1 MKPRDIRG
9 VFFEV
14 KMKSSTSWPKPSY
27 AWFFTSILLF
37 AYIISFIDRQMIN
50 YLVVPIKEDMG
61 LTDFEMSFIQGWGF
75 VIAYIIFSIPFG
87 RIVDKVNRVR
97 VLIGGI
103 IIWSVATAA
112 CGFSKNAWQLV
123 ISRSGV
129 GAGEAALTPA
139 SWSIISD
146 LFPIEKRSFPMSI
159 YLMGP
164 YIGQGLSLLF
174 GAQILR
180 IYNEPVTL
188 LESITIQPWQI
199 IFLIIAVPGV
209 ILGLLMFALK
219 DPERKEVLIDEYDER
234 DSIKVVFSYIIK
246 NIGAY
251 MPLLIGSAF
260 IVVLLYGVQSW
271 VPTFLHRIHDWEHTR
286 IGDQYGL
293 VALFAGSLGVIS
305 GPVIEKNLTKFNFGA
320 PTIIVCII
328 TAAVLTI
335 AGPVTFLALSSE
347 YVLFGIFVT
356 SFFITLPL
364 ALFATSLQNIT
375 PNQYRGVVSGLY
387 VFTVNITGYG
397 LGPMVVAFF
406 TDKVFKN
413 EMAIDLSMASIFL
426 ICGPISFLIFYFGRE
441 PFARALVG
449 KINIR

>member
-1 MKPRDIRG
+1 MG
-9 VFFEV
+9 FFLG
-14 KMKSSTSWPKPSY
+14 KKLSNSSSWPKPIY

-61 LTDFEMSFIQGWGF
+61 LTDFEISFIQGWGF
-75 VIAYIIFSIPFG
+75 VLAYIIFSIPFG

-112 CGFSKNAWQLV
+112 CGFSKNSWQLV
-123 ISRSGV
+123 LSRSGV

-146 LFPIEKRSFPMSI
+146 LFPVERRSFPMSI

-188 LESITIQPWQI
+188 FESIIVQPWQI
-199 IFLIIAVPGV
+199 IFLIIAVPG
-209 ILGLLMFALK
+209 IFLGLFMFSLK
-219 DPERKEVLIDEYDER
+219 DPERKEGLTGDREENE
-234 DSIKVVFSYIIK
+234 SIREVFSYIIK

-260 IVVLLYGVQSW
+260 IIVLLYGLQSW
-271 VPTFLHRIHDWEHTR
+271 VPTFLHRIHGWEHTR

-305 GPVIEKNLTKFNFGA
+305 GPVFERYLTKLNYN
-320 PTIIVCII
+320 PPIIILCII
-328 TAAVLTI
+328 TSIALTI
-335 AGPVTFLALSSE
+335 LGPITFLSLSSDI
-347 YVLFGIFVT
+347 VLIGIFIT
-356 SFFITLPL
+356 SFFITFPL

-387 VFTVNITGYG
+387 VFTVNIVGYG

-406 TDKVFKN
+406 TDKVFKS
-413 EMAIDLSMASIFL
+413 EMAIDLSMATMFL
-426 ICGPISFLIFYFGRE
+426 ICGPISFFIFYFGRK
-441 PFARALVG
+441 PFARALAS
-449 KINIR
+449 KSL

>member
-1 MKPRDIRG
+1 MKPRIYCG
-9 VFFEV
+9 VFFEE
-14 KMKSSTSWPKPSY
+14 KMNNSTSWPKPIY
-27 AWFFTSILLF
+27 AWFFTSILLV

-61 LTDFEMSFIQGWGF
+61 LTDFEISFIQGWGF
-75 VIAYIIFSIPFG
+75 VLAYIIFSIPFG

-112 CGFSKNAWQLV
+112 CGFSKNSWQLV
-123 ISRSGV
+123 LSRSGV

-146 LFPIEKRSFPMSI
+146 LFPVEKRSFPMSI

-188 LESITIQPWQI
+188 FESIIVQPWQI

-219 DPERKEVLIDEYDER
+219 DPVRKEVLVSEKEEGK
-234 DSIKVVFSYIIK
+234 DSIKEVFAYVIK

-271 VPTFLHRIHDWEHTR
+271 VPTFLHRIHGWEHTR

-293 VALFAGSLGVIS
+293 VALFAGSLGVVS
-305 GPVIEKNLTKFNFGA
+305 GPMAEKYLTKLNFNA
-320 PTIIVCII
+320 ATIIVCII
-328 TAAVLTI
+328 TAVALTI
-335 AGPVTFLALSSE
+335 IGPITFLSLSSDI
-347 YVLFGIFVT
+347 VLIGIFIT

-375 PNQYRGVVSGLY
+375 PNQYRGVVTGLY

-406 TDKVFKN
+406 TDKVFKS
-413 EMAIDLSMASIFL
+413 EMAIDLSMAAMFL
-426 ICGPISFLIFYFGRE
+426 ICGPISFFIFYLGRK
-441 PFARALVG
+441 PFAKALVL
-449 KINIR
+449 KSS

>member
-1 MKPRDIRG
+1 MKPRIYCG
-9 VFFEV
+9 VFFEE
-14 KMKSSTSWPKPSY
+14 KMNNSTSWPKPIY
-27 AWFFTSILLF
+27 AWFFTSILLV

-61 LTDFEMSFIQGWGF
+61 LTDFEISFIQGWGF
-75 VIAYIIFSIPFG
+75 VLAYIIFSIPFG

-112 CGFSKNAWQLV
+112 CGFSKNSWQLV
-123 ISRSGV
+123 LSRSGV

-146 LFPIEKRSFPMSI
+146 LFPVEKRSFPMSI

-188 LESITIQPWQI
+188 FESIIVQPWQI

-219 DPERKEVLIDEYDER
+219 DPVRKEVLVSEKEEGK
-234 DSIKVVFSYIIK
+234 DSIKEVFAYVIK

-271 VPTFLHRIHDWEHTR
+271 VPTFLHRIHGWEHTR

-305 GPVIEKNLTKFNFGA
+305 GPMVEKYLTKLNFNA
-320 PTIIVCII
+320 ATIIVCII
-328 TAAVLTI
+328 TAVALTI
-335 AGPVTFLALSSE
+335 IGPITFLSLSSDI
-347 YVLFGIFVT
+347 VLIGIFIT

-375 PNQYRGVVSGLY
+375 PNQYRGVVTGLY

-406 TDKVFKN
+406 TDKVFKS
-413 EMAIDLSMASIFL
+413 EMAIDLSMAAMFL
-426 ICGPISFLIFYFGRE
+426 ICGPISFFIFYLGRK
-441 PFARALVG
+441 PFAKALVL
-449 KINIR
+449 KSS

>member
-1 MKPRDIRG
+1 LGK
-9 VFFEV
+9 
-14 KMKSSTSWPKPSY
+14 KLTNSTSWPKPIY

-61 LTDFEMSFIQGWGF
+61 LTDFEISFIQGWGF
-75 VIAYIIFSIPFG
+75 VLAYVIFSIPFG

-103 IIWSVATAA
+103 VIWSVATAA
-112 CGFSKNAWQLV
+112 CGFSKNSWQLV
-123 ISRSGV
+123 LSRSGV

-146 LFPIEKRSFPMSI
+146 LFPVERRSFPMSI

-188 LESITIQPWQI
+188 LESIIIQPWQI
-199 IFLIIAVPGV
+199 IFLIIAVPGI
-209 ILGLLMFALK
+209 ILGLFMFTLK
-219 DPERKEVLIDEYDER
+219 DPERKEGLTGDREENE
-234 DSIKVVFSYIIK
+234 SIKEVFSYVIK

-251 MPLLIGSAF
+251 MPLLVGSAF
-260 IVVLLYGVQSW
+260 IIVLLYGLQSW
-271 VPTFLHRIHDWEHTR
+271 VPTFLHRIHGWEHTR

-305 GPVIEKNLTKFNFGA
+305 GPVFERYLTKLNFN
-320 PTIIVCII
+320 PPIIILCII
-328 TAAVLTI
+328 TSVALTI
-335 AGPVTFLALSSE
+335 FGPITFLALNSE
-347 YVLFGIFVT
+347 VVLIGIFIT
-356 SFFITLPL
+356 SFFITFPL

-387 VFTVNITGYG
+387 VFTVNIVGYG

-406 TDKVFKN
+406 TDKVFKS
-413 EMAIDLSMASIFL
+413 EMAIDLSMATMFL
-426 ICGPISFLIFYFGRE
+426 ICGPISFFIFYFGRK
-441 PFARALVG
+441 PFSRALAT
-449 KINIR
+449 KSS

>member
-1 MKPRDIRG
+1 
-9 VFFEV
+9 
-14 KMKSSTSWPKPSY
+14 
-27 AWFFTSILLF
+27 
-37 AYIISFIDRQMIN
+37 
-50 YLVVPIKEDMG
+50 VPIKEDMG
-61 LTDFEMSFIQGWGF
+61 LTDFEISFIQGWGF
-75 VIAYIIFSIPFG
+75 VLAYIIFSIPFG

-112 CGFSKNAWQLV
+112 CGFSKNSWQLV
-123 ISRSGV
+123 LSRSGV

-146 LFPIEKRSFPMSI
+146 LFPVEKRSFPMSI

-188 LESITIQPWQI
+188 FESIIVQPWQI

-219 DPERKEVLIDEYDER
+219 DPVRKEVLISEKEEGT
-234 DSIKVVFSYIIK
+234 DSIKEVFAYVIK

-271 VPTFLHRIHDWEHTR
+271 VPTFLHRIHGWEHTR

-293 VALFAGSLGVIS
+293 VALFAGSLGVVS
-305 GPVIEKNLTKFNFGA
+305 GPMAEKYLTKLNFNA
-320 PTIIVCII
+320 ATIIVCII
-328 TAAVLTI
+328 TAVALTI
-335 AGPVTFLALSSE
+335 IGPITFLSLSSDI
-347 YVLFGIFVT
+347 VLIGIFIT

-375 PNQYRGVVSGLY
+375 PNQYRGVVTGLY

-406 TDKVFKN
+406 TDKVFKS
-413 EMAIDLSMASIFL
+413 EMAIDLSMAAMFL
-426 ICGPISFLIFYFGRE
+426 ICGPISFFIFYLGRK
-441 PFARALVG
+441 PFAKALVL
-449 KINIR
+449 KSS

>member
-1 MKPRDIRG
+1 
-9 VFFEV
+9 
-14 KMKSSTSWPKPSY
+14 
-27 AWFFTSILLF
+27 
-37 AYIISFIDRQMIN
+37 MIN

-61 LTDFEMSFIQGWGF
+61 LTDFEISFIQGWGF
-75 VIAYIIFSIPFG
+75 VLAYVIFSIPFG

-103 IIWSVATAA
+103 VIWSVATAA
-112 CGFSKNAWQLV
+112 CGFSKNSWQLV
-123 ISRSGV
+123 LSRSGV

-146 LFPIEKRSFPMSI
+146 LFPVERRSFPMSI

-188 LESITIQPWQI
+188 LESIIIQPWQI
-199 IFLIIAVPGV
+199 IFLIIAVPGI
-209 ILGLLMFALK
+209 ILGLFMFTLK
-219 DPERKEVLIDEYDER
+219 DPERKEGLTGDREENE
-234 DSIKVVFSYIIK
+234 SIKEVFSYVIK

-251 MPLLIGSAF
+251 MPLLVGSAF
-260 IVVLLYGVQSW
+260 IIVLLYGLQSW
-271 VPTFLHRIHDWEHTR
+271 VPTFLHRIHGWEHTR

-305 GPVIEKNLTKFNFGA
+305 GPVFERYLTKLNFN
-320 PTIIVCII
+320 PPIIILCII
-328 TAAVLTI
+328 TSVALTI
-335 AGPVTFLALSSE
+335 FGPITFLALNSE
-347 YVLFGIFVT
+347 FVLIGIFIT
-356 SFFITLPL
+356 SFFITFPL

-387 VFTVNITGYG
+387 VFTVNIVGYG

-406 TDKVFKN
+406 TDKVFKS
-413 EMAIDLSMASIFL
+413 EMAIDLSMATMFL
-426 ICGPISFLIFYFGRE
+426 ICGPISFFIFYFGRK
-441 PFARALVG
+441 PFSRALAT
-449 KINIR
+449 KSS

>member
-1 MKPRDIRG
+1 MGK
-9 VFFEV
+9 
-14 KMKSSTSWPKPSY
+14 KLTKTSSWPKPIY

-61 LTDFEMSFIQGWGF
+61 LTDFEISFIQGWGF
-75 VIAYIIFSIPFG
+75 VLAYIIFSIPFG

-103 IIWSVATAA
+103 VIWSVATAA
-112 CGFSKNAWQLV
+112 CGFSKNSWQLV

-146 LFPIEKRSFPMSI
+146 LFPVKRRSFPMSI

-188 LESITIQPWQI
+188 FESIIVQPWQI
-199 IFLIIAVPGV
+199 IFLIIAVPGI
-209 ILGLLMFALK
+209 ILGLFMFTLK
-219 DPERKEVLIDEYDER
+219 DPQRKEGLTGDKKENE
-234 DSIKVVFSYIIK
+234 SIKEVFSYIIQ

-260 IVVLLYGVQSW
+260 IIVLLYGLQSW
-271 VPTFLHRIHDWEHTR
+271 VPTFLHRIHGWEHTR

-305 GPVIEKNLTKFNFGA
+305 GPVFERYLTKLNYN
-320 PTIIVCII
+320 PPIIILCII
-328 TAAVLTI
+328 TSIALTI
-335 AGPVTFLALSSE
+335 LGPITFLSLGSDI
-347 YVLFGIFVT
+347 VLIGIFVT
-356 SFFITLPL
+356 SFFITFPL

-387 VFTVNITGYG
+387 VFTVNIVGYG

-406 TDKVFKN
+406 TDKVFRN
-413 EMAIDLSMASIFL
+413 EMAIDLSMASMFL
-426 ICGPISFLIFYFGRE
+426 ICGPISFFIFYFGRK
-441 PFARALVG
+441 PFARALVL
-449 KINIR
+449 KSA

>member
-1 MKPRDIRG
+1 
-9 VFFEV
+9 
-14 KMKSSTSWPKPSY
+14 
-27 AWFFTSILLF
+27 
-37 AYIISFIDRQMIN
+37 MIN

-61 LTDFEMSFIQGWGF
+61 LTDFEISFIQGWGF
-75 VIAYIIFSIPFG
+75 VLAYIIFSIPFG

-112 CGFSKNAWQLV
+112 CGFSKNSWQLV
-123 ISRSGV
+123 LSRSGV

-146 LFPIEKRSFPMSI
+146 LFPVEKRSFPMSI

-188 LESITIQPWQI
+188 FEGIIVQPWQI
-199 IFLIIAVPGV
+199 IFLIIAVPGI
-209 ILGLLMFALK
+209 ILGLFMFSLK
-219 DPERKEVLIDEYDER
+219 DPERKEGLTGDREENE
-234 DSIKVVFSYIIK
+234 SIREVFSYIIK

-260 IVVLLYGVQSW
+260 IIVLLYGLQSW
-271 VPTFLHRIHDWEHTR
+271 VPTFLHRIHGWEHTR

-305 GPVIEKNLTKFNFGA
+305 GPVFERYLTKLNYN
-320 PTIIVCII
+320 PPIIILCII
-328 TAAVLTI
+328 TSIALTI
-335 AGPVTFLALSSE
+335 LGPITFLSLSSDI
-347 YVLFGIFVT
+347 VLIGIFIT
-356 SFFITLPL
+356 SFFITFPL

-387 VFTVNITGYG
+387 VFTVNIVGYG

-406 TDKVFKN
+406 TDKVFKS
-413 EMAIDLSMASIFL
+413 EMAIDLSMAAMFL
-426 ICGPISFLIFYFGRE
+426 ICGPISFFIFYLGRK
-441 PFARALVG
+441 PFAKALVL
-449 KINIR
+449 KSS

>member
-1 MKPRDIRG
+1 MKPRIYCG
-9 VFFEV
+9 VFFEE
-14 KMKSSTSWPKPSY
+14 KMNNSTSWPKPIY
-27 AWFFTSILLF
+27 AWFFTSILLV

-61 LTDFEMSFIQGWGF
+61 LTDFEISFIQGWGF
-75 VIAYIIFSIPFG
+75 VLAYIIFSIPFG

-112 CGFSKNAWQLV
+112 CGFSKNSWQLV
-123 ISRSGV
+123 LSRSGV

-146 LFPIEKRSFPMSI
+146 LFPVEKRSFPMSI

-188 LESITIQPWQI
+188 FESIIVQPWQI

-219 DPERKEVLIDEYDER
+219 DPVRKEVLVSEKEEGT
-234 DSIKVVFSYIIK
+234 DSIKEVFAYVIK

-271 VPTFLHRIHDWEHTR
+271 VPTFLHRIHGWEHTR

-293 VALFAGSLGVIS
+293 VALFAGSLGVVS
-305 GPVIEKNLTKFNFGA
+305 GPMAEKYLTKLNFNA
-320 PTIIVCII
+320 ATIIVCII
-328 TAAVLTI
+328 TAVALTI
-335 AGPVTFLALSSE
+335 IGPITFLSLSSDI
-347 YVLFGIFVT
+347 VLIGIFIT

-406 TDKVFKN
+406 TDKVFKS
-413 EMAIDLSMASIFL
+413 EMAIDLSMAAMFL
-426 ICGPISFLIFYFGRE
+426 ICGPISFFIFYLGRK
-441 PFARALVG
+441 PFAKALVL
-449 KINIR
+449 KSS

>member
-1 MKPRDIRG
+1 MNN
-9 VFFEV
+9 
-14 KMKSSTSWPKPSY
+14 STSWPKPIY
-27 AWFFTSILLF
+27 AWFFTSILLV

-61 LTDFEMSFIQGWGF
+61 LTDFEISFIQGWGF
-75 VIAYIIFSIPFG
+75 VLAYIIFSIPFG

-112 CGFSKNAWQLV
+112 CGFSKNSWQLV
-123 ISRSGV
+123 LSRSGV

-146 LFPIEKRSFPMSI
+146 LFPVEKRSFPMSI

-188 LESITIQPWQI
+188 FESIIVQPWQI

-219 DPERKEVLIDEYDER
+219 DPVRKEVLVSEKEEGK
-234 DSIKVVFSYIIK
+234 DSIKEVFAYVIK

-271 VPTFLHRIHDWEHTR
+271 VPTFLHRIHGWEHTR

-293 VALFAGSLGVIS
+293 VALFAGSLGVVS
-305 GPVIEKNLTKFNFGA
+305 GPMAEKYLTKLNFSA
-320 PTIIVCII
+320 ATIIVCII
-328 TAAVLTI
+328 TAVALTI
-335 AGPVTFLALSSE
+335 IGPITFLSLSSDI
-347 YVLFGIFVT
+347 VLIGIFIT

-375 PNQYRGVVSGLY
+375 PNQYRGVVTGLY

-406 TDKVFKN
+406 TDKVFKS
-413 EMAIDLSMASIFL
+413 EMAIDLSMAAMFL
-426 ICGPISFLIFYFGRE
+426 ICGPISFFIFYLGRK
-441 PFARALVG
+441 PFAKALVL
-449 KINIR
+449 KSS

>member
-1 MKPRDIRG
+1 MG
-9 VFFEV
+9 FFLG
-14 KMKSSTSWPKPSY
+14 KNLNSTTSWPKPIY

-61 LTDFEMSFIQGWGF
+61 LTDFEISFIQGWGF
-75 VIAYIIFSIPFG
+75 VLAYIIFSIPFG

-112 CGFSKNAWQLV
+112 CGFSKNSWQLV
-123 ISRSGV
+123 LSRSGV

-146 LFPIEKRSFPMSI
+146 LFPVEKRSFPMSI

-188 LESITIQPWQI
+188 FESIIVQPWQI
-199 IFLIIAVPGV
+199 IFLIIAIPGV

-219 DPERKEVLIDEYDER
+219 DPVRKEVLVSEKEEGK
-234 DSIKVVFSYIIK
+234 DSIKEVFAYVIN

-271 VPTFLHRIHDWEHTR
+271 VPTFLHRIHGWEHTR

-305 GPVIEKNLTKFNFGA
+305 GPMVEKYLTKLNFNA
-320 PTIIVCII
+320 ATIIVCII
-328 TAAVLTI
+328 TAVALTI
-335 AGPVTFLALSSE
+335 IGPITFLSLSSDI
-347 YVLFGIFVT
+347 VLIGIFIT

-413 EMAIDLSMASIFL
+413 EMAIDLSMAAMFL
-426 ICGPISFLIFYFGRE
+426 ICGPISFFIFYLGRK
-441 PFARALVG
+441 PFAKALVL
-449 KINIR
+449 KSS

>member
-1 MKPRDIRG
+1 MNKT
-9 VFFEV
+9 
-14 KMKSSTSWPKPSY
+14 TSWPKPIY

-61 LTDFEMSFIQGWGF
+61 LTDFEISFIQGWGF
-75 VIAYIIFSIPFG
+75 VLAYIIFSIPFG

-103 IIWSVATAA
+103 VIWSVATAA
-112 CGFSKNAWQLV
+112 CGFSKNSWQLV

-146 LFPIEKRSFPMSI
+146 LFPVKRRSFPMSI

-188 LESITIQPWQI
+188 FESIIVQPWQI
-199 IFLIIAVPGV
+199 IFLIIAVPGI
-209 ILGLLMFALK
+209 ILGLFMFTLK
-219 DPERKEVLIDEYDER
+219 DPHRKEGLIGDKKENE
-234 DSIKVVFSYIIK
+234 SIKEVFSYIIK

-260 IVVLLYGVQSW
+260 IIVLLYGLQSW
-271 VPTFLHRIHDWEHTR
+271 VPTFLHRIHGWEHTR

-305 GPVIEKNLTKFNFGA
+305 GPVFERYLTKLNYN
-320 PTIIVCII
+320 PPIIILCII
-328 TAAVLTI
+328 TSIALTI
-335 AGPVTFLALSSE
+335 LGPITFLSLGSDI
-347 YVLFGIFVT
+347 VLIGIFVT
-356 SFFITLPL
+356 SFFITFPL

-387 VFTVNITGYG
+387 VFTVNIVGYG

-406 TDKVFKN
+406 TDKVFRN
-413 EMAIDLSMASIFL
+413 EMAIDLSMASMFL
-426 ICGPISFLIFYFGRE
+426 ICGPISFFIFYFGRK
-441 PFARALVG
+441 PFARALVL
-449 KINIR
+449 KSA

>member
-1 MKPRDIRG
+1 VGKELTNI
-9 VFFEV
+9 
-14 KMKSSTSWPKPSY
+14 SSWPKPLY
-27 AWFFTSILLF
+27 AWFFTSILLL

-61 LTDFEMSFIQGWGF
+61 LTDFEISFIQGWGF
-75 VIAYIIFSIPFG
+75 VLAYIIFSIPFG

-112 CGFSKNAWQLV
+112 CGFSKNSWQLV
-123 ISRSGV
+123 LSRSGV

-146 LFPIEKRSFPMSI
+146 LFPVEKRSFPMSI

-188 LESITIQPWQI
+188 FESIIVQPWQI

-219 DPERKEVLIDEYDER
+219 DPVRKEVLVSEKEEGT
-234 DSIKVVFSYIIK
+234 DSIKEVFAYVIK

-271 VPTFLHRIHDWEHTR
+271 VPTFLHRIHGWEHTR

-293 VALFAGSLGVIS
+293 VALFAGSLGVVS
-305 GPVIEKNLTKFNFGA
+305 GPMAEKYLTKLNFNA
-320 PTIIVCII
+320 ATIIVCII
-328 TAAVLTI
+328 TAVALTI
-335 AGPVTFLALSSE
+335 IGPITFLSLSSDI
-347 YVLFGIFVT
+347 VLIGIFIT

-375 PNQYRGVVSGLY
+375 PNQYRGVVTGLY

-406 TDKVFKN
+406 TDKVFKS
-413 EMAIDLSMASIFL
+413 EMAIDLSMAAMFL
-426 ICGPISFLIFYFGRE
+426 ICGPISFFIFYLGRK
-441 PFARALVG
+441 PFAKALVL
-449 KINIR
+449 KSS

>member
-1 MKPRDIRG
+1 
-9 VFFEV
+9 
-14 KMKSSTSWPKPSY
+14 
-27 AWFFTSILLF
+27 
-37 AYIISFIDRQMIN
+37 MIN

-61 LTDFEMSFIQGWGF
+61 LTDFEISFIQGWGF
-75 VIAYIIFSIPFG
+75 VLAYIIFSIPFG

-112 CGFSKNAWQLV
+112 CGFSKNSWQLV
-123 ISRSGV
+123 LSRSGV

-146 LFPIEKRSFPMSI
+146 LFPVEKRSFPMSI

-188 LESITIQPWQI
+188 FESIIVQPWQV
-199 IFLIIAVPGV
+199 IFLIIAIPGV

-219 DPERKEVLIDEYDER
+219 DPVRKEVLVSEKEEGK
-234 DSIKVVFSYIIK
+234 DSIKEVFAYVIN

-271 VPTFLHRIHDWEHTR
+271 VPTFLHRIHGWEHTR

-305 GPVIEKNLTKFNFGA
+305 GPMVEKYLTKLNFNA
-320 PTIIVCII
+320 ATIIVCII
-328 TAAVLTI
+328 TAVALTI
-335 AGPVTFLALSSE
+335 IGPITFLSLSSDI
-347 YVLFGIFVT
+347 VLIGIFIT

-413 EMAIDLSMASIFL
+413 EMAIDLSMAAMFL
-426 ICGPISFLIFYFGRE
+426 ICGPISFFIFYLGRK
-441 PFARALVG
+441 PFAKALVL
-449 KINIR
+449 KSS

>member
-1 MKPRDIRG
+1 MNN
-9 VFFEV
+9 
-14 KMKSSTSWPKPSY
+14 STSWPKPIY
-27 AWFFTSILLF
+27 AWFFTSILLV

-61 LTDFEMSFIQGWGF
+61 LTDFEISFIQGWGF
-75 VIAYIIFSIPFG
+75 VLAYIIFSIPFG

-112 CGFSKNAWQLV
+112 CGFSKNSWQLV
-123 ISRSGV
+123 LSRSGV

-146 LFPIEKRSFPMSI
+146 LFPVEKRSFPMSI

-188 LESITIQPWQI
+188 FESIIVQPWQI

-219 DPERKEVLIDEYDER
+219 DPVRKEVLVSEKEEGK
-234 DSIKVVFSYIIK
+234 DSIKEVFAYVIK

-271 VPTFLHRIHDWEHTR
+271 VPTFLHRIHGWEHTR

-293 VALFAGSLGVIS
+293 VALFAGSLGVVS
-305 GPVIEKNLTKFNFGA
+305 GPMAEKYLTKLNFNA
-320 PTIIVCII
+320 ATIIVCII
-328 TAAVLTI
+328 TAVALTI
-335 AGPVTFLALSSE
+335 IGPITFLSLSSDI
-347 YVLFGIFVT
+347 VLIGIFIT

-375 PNQYRGVVSGLY
+375 PNQYRGVVTGLY

-406 TDKVFKN
+406 TDKVFKS
-413 EMAIDLSMASIFL
+413 EMAIDLSMAAMFL
-426 ICGPISFLIFYFGRE
+426 ICGPISFFIFYLGRK
-441 PFARALVG
+441 PFAKALVL
-449 KINIR
+449 KSS

>member
-1 MKPRDIRG
+1 LGK
-9 VFFEV
+9 
-14 KMKSSTSWPKPSY
+14 KLTNSTSWPKPIY

-61 LTDFEMSFIQGWGF
+61 LTDFEISFIQGWGF
-75 VIAYIIFSIPFG
+75 VLAYIIFSIPFG

-112 CGFSKNAWQLV
+112 CGLSKNSWQLV

-188 LESITIQPWQI
+188 FESIIVQPWQI

-219 DPERKEVLIDEYDER
+219 DPVRKEVLVSEKEEGT
-234 DSIKVVFSYIIK
+234 DSIKEVFAYVIK

-271 VPTFLHRIHDWEHTR
+271 VPTFLHRIHGWEHTR

-293 VALFAGSLGVIS
+293 VALFAGSLGVVS
-305 GPVIEKNLTKFNFGA
+305 GPMAEKYLTKLNFNA
-320 PTIIVCII
+320 ATIIVCII
-328 TAAVLTI
+328 TAVALTI
-335 AGPVTFLALSSE
+335 IGPITFLSLSSDI
-347 YVLFGIFVT
+347 VLIGIFIT

-375 PNQYRGVVSGLY
+375 PNQYRGVVTGLY

-406 TDKVFKN
+406 TDKVFKS
-413 EMAIDLSMASIFL
+413 EMAIDLSMAAMFL
-426 ICGPISFLIFYFGRE
+426 ICGPISFFIFYLGRK
-441 PFARALVG
+441 PFAKALVL
-449 KINIR
+449 KSS

>member
-1 MKPRDIRG
+1 
-9 VFFEV
+9 
-14 KMKSSTSWPKPSY
+14 
-27 AWFFTSILLF
+27 
-37 AYIISFIDRQMIN
+37 
-50 YLVVPIKEDMG
+50 MG
-61 LTDFEMSFIQGWGF
+61 LTDFEISFIQGWGF
-75 VIAYIIFSIPFG
+75 VLAYIIFSIPFG

-112 CGFSKNAWQLV
+112 CGFSKNSWQLV
-123 ISRSGV
+123 LSRSGV

-146 LFPIEKRSFPMSI
+146 LFPVEKRSFPMSI

-188 LESITIQPWQI
+188 FESIIVQPWQI

-219 DPERKEVLIDEYDER
+219 DPVRKEVLISEKEEGT
-234 DSIKVVFSYIIK
+234 DSIKEVFAYVIK

-271 VPTFLHRIHDWEHTR
+271 VPTFLHRIHGWEHTR

-293 VALFAGSLGVIS
+293 VALFAGSLGVVS
-305 GPVIEKNLTKFNFGA
+305 GPMAEKYLTKLNFNA
-320 PTIIVCII
+320 ATIIVCII
-328 TAAVLTI
+328 TAVALTI
-335 AGPVTFLALSSE
+335 IGPITFLSLSSDI
-347 YVLFGIFVT
+347 VLIGIFIT

-375 PNQYRGVVSGLY
+375 PNQYRGVVTGLY

-406 TDKVFKN
+406 TDKVFKS
-413 EMAIDLSMASIFL
+413 EMAIDLSMAAMFL
-426 ICGPISFLIFYFGRE
+426 ICGPISFFIFYLGRK
-441 PFARALVG
+441 PFAKALVL
-449 KINIR
+449 KSS

>member
-1 MKPRDIRG
+1 MGK
-9 VFFEV
+9 
-14 KMKSSTSWPKPSY
+14 KLNKTTSWPKPIY

-61 LTDFEMSFIQGWGF
+61 LTDFEISFIQGWGF
-75 VIAYIIFSIPFG
+75 VLAYIIFSIPFG

-103 IIWSVATAA
+103 VIWSVATAA
-112 CGFSKNAWQLV
+112 CGFSKNSWQLV

-146 LFPIEKRSFPMSI
+146 LFPVKRRSFPMSI

-188 LESITIQPWQI
+188 FESIIVQPWQI
-199 IFLIIAVPGV
+199 IFLIIAVPGI
-209 ILGLLMFALK
+209 ILGLFMFTLK
-219 DPERKEVLIDEYDER
+219 DPQRKEGLTGDKKENE
-234 DSIKVVFSYIIK
+234 SIKEVFSYIIQ

-260 IVVLLYGVQSW
+260 IIVLLYGLQSW
-271 VPTFLHRIHDWEHTR
+271 VPTFLHRIHGWEHTR

-305 GPVIEKNLTKFNFGA
+305 GPVFERYLTKLNYN
-320 PTIIVCII
+320 PPIIILCII
-328 TAAVLTI
+328 TSIALTI
-335 AGPVTFLALSSE
+335 LGPITFLSLGSDI
-347 YVLFGIFVT
+347 VLIGIFVT
-356 SFFITLPL
+356 SFFITFPL

-387 VFTVNITGYG
+387 VFTVNIVGYG

-406 TDKVFKN
+406 TDKVFRN
-413 EMAIDLSMASIFL
+413 EMAIDLSMASMFL
-426 ICGPISFLIFYFGRE
+426 ICGPISFFIFYFGRK
-441 PFARALVG
+441 PFARALVL
-449 KINIR
+449 KSS

>member
-1 MKPRDIRG
+1 MKPRIYCG
-9 VFFEV
+9 VFFEE
-14 KMKSSTSWPKPSY
+14 KMNNSTSWPKPIY
-27 AWFFTSILLF
+27 AWFFTSILLV

-61 LTDFEMSFIQGWGF
+61 LTDFEISFIQGWGF
-75 VIAYIIFSIPFG
+75 VLAYIIFSIPFG

-112 CGFSKNAWQLV
+112 CGFSKNSWQLV
-123 ISRSGV
+123 LSRSGV

-146 LFPIEKRSFPMSI
+146 LFPVEKRSFPMSI

-188 LESITIQPWQI
+188 FESIIVQPWQI
-199 IFLIIAVPGV
+199 IFLIIAIPGV

-219 DPERKEVLIDEYDER
+219 DPVRKEVLVSEKEEGT
-234 DSIKVVFSYIIK
+234 DSIKEVFAYVIK

-271 VPTFLHRIHDWEHTR
+271 VPTFLHRIHGWEHTR

-293 VALFAGSLGVIS
+293 VALFAGSLGVVS
-305 GPVIEKNLTKFNFGA
+305 GPMAEKYLTKLNFNA
-320 PTIIVCII
+320 ATIIVCII
-328 TAAVLTI
+328 TAVALTI
-335 AGPVTFLALSSE
+335 IGPITFLSLSSDI
-347 YVLFGIFVT
+347 VLIGIFIT

-375 PNQYRGVVSGLY
+375 PNQYRGVVTGLY

-406 TDKVFKN
+406 TDKVFKS
-413 EMAIDLSMASIFL
+413 EMAIDLSMAAMFL
-426 ICGPISFLIFYFGRE
+426 ICGPISFFIFYLGRK
-441 PFARALVG
+441 PFAKALVL
-449 KINIR
+449 KSS

>member
-1 MKPRDIRG
+1 
-9 VFFEV
+9 
-14 KMKSSTSWPKPSY
+14 
-27 AWFFTSILLF
+27 
-37 AYIISFIDRQMIN
+37 MIN

-61 LTDFEMSFIQGWGF
+61 LTDFEISFIQGWGF
-75 VIAYIIFSIPFG
+75 VLAYIIFSIPFG

-103 IIWSVATAA
+103 VIWSVATAA
-112 CGFSKNAWQLV
+112 CGFSKNSWQLV

-146 LFPIEKRSFPMSI
+146 LFPVKRRSFPMSI

-188 LESITIQPWQI
+188 FESIIVQPWQI
-199 IFLIIAVPGV
+199 IFLIIAVPGI
-209 ILGLLMFALK
+209 ILGLFMFSLK
-219 DPERKEVLIDEYDER
+219 DPHRKEGLTGDKKENE
-234 DSIKVVFSYIIK
+234 SIKEVFSYIIK

-260 IVVLLYGVQSW
+260 IIVLLYGLQSW
-271 VPTFLHRIHDWEHTR
+271 VPTFLHRIHGWEHTR

-305 GPVIEKNLTKFNFGA
+305 GPVFERYLTKLNYN
-320 PTIIVCII
+320 PPIIILCII
-328 TAAVLTI
+328 TSIALTI
-335 AGPVTFLALSSE
+335 LGPITFLSLGSDI
-347 YVLFGIFVT
+347 VLIGIFVT
-356 SFFITLPL
+356 SFFITFPL

-387 VFTVNITGYG
+387 VFTVNIVGYG

-406 TDKVFKN
+406 TDKVFRN
-413 EMAIDLSMASIFL
+413 EMAIDLSMASMFL
-426 ICGPISFLIFYFGRE
+426 ICGPISFFIFYFGRK
-441 PFARALVG
+441 PFARALVL
-449 KINIR
+449 KSA

>member
-1 MKPRDIRG
+1 
-9 VFFEV
+9 
-14 KMKSSTSWPKPSY
+14 
-27 AWFFTSILLF
+27 
-37 AYIISFIDRQMIN
+37 MIN

-61 LTDFEMSFIQGWGF
+61 LTDFEISFIQGWGF
-75 VIAYIIFSIPFG
+75 VLAYIIFSIPFG

-112 CGFSKNAWQLV
+112 CGFSKNSWQLV
-123 ISRSGV
+123 LSRSGV

-146 LFPIEKRSFPMSI
+146 LFPVEKRSFPMSI

-188 LESITIQPWQI
+188 FESIIVQPWQI
-199 IFLIIAVPGV
+199 IFLIIAVPGI
-209 ILGLLMFALK
+209 ILGLFMFSLK
-219 DPERKEVLIDEYDER
+219 DPERKEGLTGDREENE
-234 DSIKVVFSYIIK
+234 SIREVFSYIIK

-260 IVVLLYGVQSW
+260 IIVLLYGLQSW
-271 VPTFLHRIHDWEHTR
+271 VPTFLHRIHGWEHTR

-305 GPVIEKNLTKFNFGA
+305 GPVFERYLTKLNYN
-320 PTIIVCII
+320 PPIIILCII
-328 TAAVLTI
+328 TSIALTI
-335 AGPVTFLALSSE
+335 LGPITFLSLNSDI
-347 YVLFGIFVT
+347 VLIGIFIT
-356 SFFITLPL
+356 SFFITFPL

-387 VFTVNITGYG
+387 VFTVNIVGYG

-406 TDKVFKN
+406 TDKVFKS
-413 EMAIDLSMASIFL
+413 EMAIDLSMATMFL
-426 ICGPISFLIFYFGRE
+426 ICGPISFFIFYFGRK
-441 PFARALVG
+441 PFARALAS
-449 KINIR
+449 KSL

>member
-1 MKPRDIRG
+1 
-9 VFFEV
+9 
-14 KMKSSTSWPKPSY
+14 
-27 AWFFTSILLF
+27 
-37 AYIISFIDRQMIN
+37 MIN

-61 LTDFEMSFIQGWGF
+61 LTDFEISFIQGWGF
-75 VIAYIIFSIPFG
+75 VLAYIIFSIPFG

-112 CGFSKNAWQLV
+112 CGFSKNSWQLV
-123 ISRSGV
+123 LSRSGV

-146 LFPIEKRSFPMSI
+146 LFPVERRSFPMSI

-188 LESITIQPWQI
+188 FESIIVQPWQI
-199 IFLIIAVPGV
+199 IFLIIAVPGI
-209 ILGLLMFALK
+209 ILGLFMFSLK
-219 DPERKEVLIDEYDER
+219 DPERKEGLTGDREENE
-234 DSIKVVFSYIIK
+234 SIREVFSYIIK

-260 IVVLLYGVQSW
+260 IIVLLYGLQSW
-271 VPTFLHRIHDWEHTR
+271 VPTFLHRIHGWEHTR

-305 GPVIEKNLTKFNFGA
+305 GPVFERYLTKLNYN
-320 PTIIVCII
+320 PPIIILCII
-328 TAAVLTI
+328 TSIALTI
-335 AGPVTFLALSSE
+335 LGPITFLSLSSDV
-347 YVLFGIFVT
+347 VLIGIFIT
-356 SFFITLPL
+356 SFFITFPL

-387 VFTVNITGYG
+387 VFTVNIVGYG

-406 TDKVFKN
+406 TDKVFKS
-413 EMAIDLSMASIFL
+413 EMAIDLSMATMFL
-426 ICGPISFLIFYFGRE
+426 ICGPISFFIFYFGRK
-441 PFARALVG
+441 PFARALAS
-449 KINIR
+449 KSL

>member
-1 MKPRDIRG
+1 
-9 VFFEV
+9 
-14 KMKSSTSWPKPSY
+14 
-27 AWFFTSILLF
+27 
-37 AYIISFIDRQMIN
+37 
-50 YLVVPIKEDMG
+50 MG
-61 LTDFEMSFIQGWGF
+61 LTDFEISFIQGWGF
-75 VIAYIIFSIPFG
+75 VLAYIIFSIPFG

-112 CGFSKNAWQLV
+112 CGFSKNSWQLV
-123 ISRSGV
+123 LSRSGV

-146 LFPIEKRSFPMSI
+146 LFPVEKRSFPMSI

-188 LESITIQPWQI
+188 FESIIVQPWQV
-199 IFLIIAVPGV
+199 IFLIIAIPGV

-219 DPERKEVLIDEYDER
+219 DPVRKEVLISEKEEGT
-234 DSIKVVFSYIIK
+234 DSIKEVFAYVIK

-271 VPTFLHRIHDWEHTR
+271 VPTFLHRIHGWEHTR

-293 VALFAGSLGVIS
+293 VALFAGSLGVVS
-305 GPVIEKNLTKFNFGA
+305 GPMVEKYLTKLNFNA
-320 PTIIVCII
+320 ATIIVCII
-328 TAAVLTI
+328 TAVALTI
-335 AGPVTFLALSSE
+335 IGPITFLSLSSDI
-347 YVLFGIFVT
+347 VLIGIFIT

-375 PNQYRGVVSGLY
+375 PNQYRGVVTGLY

-406 TDKVFKN
+406 TDKVFRN
-413 EMAIDLSMASIFL
+413 EMAIDLSMAAMFL
-426 ICGPISFLIFYFGRE
+426 ICGPISFFIFYIGRK
-441 PFARALVG
+441 PFAKALVL
-449 KINIR
+449 KSS

>member
-1 MKPRDIRG
+1 MKPRIYCG
-9 VFFEV
+9 VFFEE
-14 KMKSSTSWPKPSY
+14 KMNNSTSWPKPIY
-27 AWFFTSILLF
+27 AWFFTSILLV

-61 LTDFEMSFIQGWGF
+61 LTDFEISFIQGWGF
-75 VIAYIIFSIPFG
+75 VLAYIIFSIPFG

-112 CGFSKNAWQLV
+112 CGFSKNSWQLV
-123 ISRSGV
+123 LSRSGV

-146 LFPIEKRSFPMSI
+146 LFPVEKRSFPMSI

-188 LESITIQPWQI
+188 FESIIVQPWQI
-199 IFLIIAVPGV
+199 IFLIIAVPGI
-209 ILGLLMFALK
+209 ILGLFMFSLK
-219 DPERKEVLIDEYDER
+219 DPERKEGLTGDREENE
-234 DSIKVVFSYIIK
+234 SIREVFSYIIK

-260 IVVLLYGVQSW
+260 IIVLLYGLQSW
-271 VPTFLHRIHDWEHTR
+271 VPTFLHRIHGWEHTR

-305 GPVIEKNLTKFNFGA
+305 GPVFERYLTKLNYN
-320 PTIIVCII
+320 PPIIILCII
-328 TAAVLTI
+328 TSIALTI
-335 AGPVTFLALSSE
+335 LGPITFLSLSSDV
-347 YVLFGIFVT
+347 VLIGIFIT
-356 SFFITLPL
+356 SFFITFPL

-387 VFTVNITGYG
+387 VFTVNIVGYG

-406 TDKVFKN
+406 TDKVFKS
-413 EMAIDLSMASIFL
+413 EMAIDLSMATMFL
-426 ICGPISFLIFYFGRE
+426 ICGPISFFIFYFGRK
-441 PFARALVG
+441 PFARALAS
-449 KINIR
+449 KSL

>member
-1 MKPRDIRG
+1 
-9 VFFEV
+9 
-14 KMKSSTSWPKPSY
+14 
-27 AWFFTSILLF
+27 
-37 AYIISFIDRQMIN
+37 MIN

-61 LTDFEMSFIQGWGF
+61 LTDFEISFVQGWGF
-75 VIAYIIFSIPFG
+75 VLAYVIFSIPFG

-103 IIWSVATAA
+103 VIWSVATAA
-112 CGFSKNAWQLV
+112 CGFSKNSWQLV
-123 ISRSGV
+123 LSRSGV

-146 LFPIEKRSFPMSI
+146 LFPVEKRSFPMSI

-188 LESITIQPWQI
+188 FESIIVQPWQI

-209 ILGLLMFALK
+209 ILGLFMFALR
-219 DPERKEVLIDEYDER
+219 DPERKEVLVSEEGDK
-234 DSIKVVFSYIIK
+234 DSIQEVFSYVIK

-271 VPTFLHRIHDWEHTR
+271 VPTFLHRIHGWEHTR

-305 GPVIEKNLTKFNFGA
+305 GPMVEKYLTKLNFNA
-320 PTIIVCII
+320 ATIVVCII
-328 TAAVLTI
+328 TAIALTI
-335 AGPVTFLALSSE
+335 IGPITFLSLSSDV
-347 YVLFGIFVT
+347 VLIGIFVT

-397 LGPMVVAFF
+397 LGPMAVAFF
-406 TDKVFKN
+406 TDKVFKS
-413 EMAIDLSMASIFL
+413 EMAIDLSMATMFL
-426 ICGPISFLIFYFGRE
+426 ICGPISFLIFYFGRK
-441 PFARALVG
+441 PFAKALVL
-449 KINIR
+449 KSS

>member
-1 MKPRDIRG
+1 
-9 VFFEV
+9 
-14 KMKSSTSWPKPSY
+14 
-27 AWFFTSILLF
+27 
-37 AYIISFIDRQMIN
+37 MIN

-61 LTDFEMSFIQGWGF
+61 LTDFEISFIQGWGF
-75 VIAYIIFSIPFG
+75 VLAYIIFSIPFG

-112 CGFSKNAWQLV
+112 CGFSKNSWQLV
-123 ISRSGV
+123 LSRSGV

-146 LFPIEKRSFPMSI
+146 LFPVEKRSFPMSI

-188 LESITIQPWQI
+188 FEGIIVQPWQI
-199 IFLIIAVPGV
+199 IFLIIAVPGI
-209 ILGLLMFALK
+209 ILGLFMFSLK
-219 DPERKEVLIDEYDER
+219 DPERKEGLTGDREENE
-234 DSIKVVFSYIIK
+234 SIREVFSYIIK

-260 IVVLLYGVQSW
+260 IIVLLYGLQSW
-271 VPTFLHRIHDWEHTR
+271 VPTFLHRIHGWEHTR

-305 GPVIEKNLTKFNFGA
+305 GPVFERYLTKLNYN
-320 PTIIVCII
+320 PPIIILCII
-328 TAAVLTI
+328 TSIALTI
-335 AGPVTFLALSSE
+335 LGPITFLSLSSDI
-347 YVLFGIFVT
+347 VLIGIFIT
-356 SFFITLPL
+356 SFFITFPL

-387 VFTVNITGYG
+387 VFTVNIVGYG

-406 TDKVFKN
+406 TDKVFKS
-413 EMAIDLSMASIFL
+413 EMAIDLSMATMFL
-426 ICGPISFLIFYFGRE
+426 ICGSISFFIFYFGRK
-441 PFARALVG
+441 PFARALAS
-449 KINIR
+449 KSL

>member
-1 MKPRDIRG
+1 MGK
-9 VFFEV
+9 
-14 KMKSSTSWPKPSY
+14 KLTNSTSWPKPIY

-61 LTDFEMSFIQGWGF
+61 LTDFEISFIQGWGF
-75 VIAYIIFSIPFG
+75 VLAYIIFSIPFG

-112 CGFSKNAWQLV
+112 CGFSKNSWQLV
-123 ISRSGV
+123 LSRSGV

-146 LFPIEKRSFPMSI
+146 LFPVEKRSFPMSI

-188 LESITIQPWQI
+188 FESIIVQPWQI

-219 DPERKEVLIDEYDER
+219 DPVRKEVLVSEKEEGK
-234 DSIKVVFSYIIK
+234 DSIKEVFAYVIK

-271 VPTFLHRIHDWEHTR
+271 VPTFLHRIHGWEHTR

-293 VALFAGSLGVIS
+293 VALFAGSLGVVS
-305 GPVIEKNLTKFNFGA
+305 GPMAEKYLTKLNFNA
-320 PTIIVCII
+320 ATIIVCII
-328 TAAVLTI
+328 TAVALTI
-335 AGPVTFLALSSE
+335 IGPITFLSLSSDI
-347 YVLFGIFVT
+347 VLIGIFIT

-375 PNQYRGVVSGLY
+375 PNQYRGVVTGLY

-406 TDKVFKN
+406 TDKVFKS
-413 EMAIDLSMASIFL
+413 EMAIDLSMAAMFL
-426 ICGPISFLIFYFGRE
+426 ICGPISFFIFYLGRK
-441 PFARALVG
+441 PFAKALVL
-449 KINIR
+449 KSS

>member
-1 MKPRDIRG
+1 MG
-9 VFFEV
+9 FFLG
-14 KMKSSTSWPKPSY
+14 KKLSNSSSWPKPIY

-61 LTDFEMSFIQGWGF
+61 LTDFEISFIQGWGF
-75 VIAYIIFSIPFG
+75 VLAYVIFSIPFG

-103 IIWSVATAA
+103 VIWSVATAA
-112 CGFSKNAWQLV
+112 CGFSKNSWQLV
-123 ISRSGV
+123 LSRSGV

-146 LFPIEKRSFPMSI
+146 LFPVERRSFPMSI

-188 LESITIQPWQI
+188 LESIIIQPWQI
-199 IFLIIAVPGV
+199 IFLIIAVPGI
-209 ILGLLMFALK
+209 ILGLFMFTLK
-219 DPERKEVLIDEYDER
+219 DPERKEGLTGDREENE
-234 DSIKVVFSYIIK
+234 SIKEVFSYVIK

-251 MPLLIGSAF
+251 MPLLVGSAF
-260 IVVLLYGVQSW
+260 IIVLLYGLQSW
-271 VPTFLHRIHDWEHTR
+271 VPTFLHRIHGWEHTR

-305 GPVIEKNLTKFNFGA
+305 GPVFERYLTKLNFN
-320 PTIIVCII
+320 PPIIILCII
-328 TAAVLTI
+328 TSVALTI
-335 AGPVTFLALSSE
+335 FGPITFLALNSE
-347 YVLFGIFVT
+347 VVLIGIFIT
-356 SFFITLPL
+356 SFFITFPL

-387 VFTVNITGYG
+387 VFTVNIVGYG

-406 TDKVFKN
+406 TDKVFKS
-413 EMAIDLSMASIFL
+413 EMAIDLSMATMFL
-426 ICGPISFLIFYFGRE
+426 ICGPISFFIFYFGRK
-441 PFARALVG
+441 PFSRALAT
-449 KINIR
+449 KSS

>member
-1 MKPRDIRG
+1 MVG
-9 VFFEV
+9 FFFGE
-14 KMKSSTSWPKPSY
+14 KLTNSTSWPKPIY

-61 LTDFEMSFIQGWGF
+61 LTDFEISFIQGWGF
-75 VIAYIIFSIPFG
+75 VLAYVIFSIPFG

-103 IIWSVATAA
+103 VIWSVATAA
-112 CGFSKNAWQLV
+112 CGFSKNSWQLV
-123 ISRSGV
+123 LSRSGV

-146 LFPIEKRSFPMSI
+146 LFPVEKRSFPMSI

-188 LESITIQPWQI
+188 FESIIVQPWQI

-219 DPERKEVLIDEYDER
+219 DPVRKEVLVSEKEEGK
-234 DSIKVVFSYIIK
+234 DSIKEVFAYVIK

-271 VPTFLHRIHDWEHTR
+271 VPTFLHRIHGWEHTR

-293 VALFAGSLGVIS
+293 VALFAGSLGVVS
-305 GPVIEKNLTKFNFGA
+305 GPMAEKYLTKLNFNA
-320 PTIIVCII
+320 ATIIVCII
-328 TAAVLTI
+328 TAVALTI
-335 AGPVTFLALSSE
+335 IGPITFLSLSSDI
-347 YVLFGIFVT
+347 VLIGIFIT

-375 PNQYRGVVSGLY
+375 PNQYRGVVTGLY

-406 TDKVFKN
+406 TDKVFKS
-413 EMAIDLSMASIFL
+413 EMAIDLSMAAMFL
-426 ICGPISFLIFYFGRE
+426 ICGPISFFIFYLGRK
-441 PFARALVG
+441 PFAKALVL
-449 KINIR
+449 KSS

>member
-1 MKPRDIRG
+1 M
-9 VFFEV
+9 
-14 KMKSSTSWPKPSY
+14 
-27 AWFFTSILLF
+27 L
-37 AYIISFIDRQMIN
+37 
-50 YLVVPIKEDMG
+50 
-61 LTDFEMSFIQGWGF
+61 
-75 VIAYIIFSIPFG
+75 AYIIFSIPFG

-112 CGFSKNAWQLV
+112 CGFSKNSWQLV
-123 ISRSGV
+123 LSRSGV

-146 LFPIEKRSFPMSI
+146 LFPVEKRSFPMSI

-188 LESITIQPWQI
+188 FESIIVQPWQI

-209 ILGLLMFALK
+209 ILGLFMFALR
-219 DPERKEVLIDEYDER
+219 DPERKEVLVSEEGDK
-234 DSIKVVFSYIIK
+234 DSIQEVFSYVIK

-271 VPTFLHRIHDWEHTR
+271 VPTFLHRIHGWEHTR

-305 GPVIEKNLTKFNFGA
+305 GPMVEKYLTKLNFNA
-320 PTIIVCII
+320 ATIVVCII
-328 TAAVLTI
+328 TAIALTI
-335 AGPVTFLALSSE
+335 IGPITFLSLSSDV
-347 YVLFGIFVT
+347 VLIGIFVT

-397 LGPMVVAFF
+397 LGPMAVAFF
-406 TDKVFKN
+406 TDKVFKS
-413 EMAIDLSMASIFL
+413 EMAIDLSMATMFL
-426 ICGPISFLIFYFGRE
+426 ICGPISFLIFYFGRK
-441 PFARALVG
+441 PFAKALVL
-449 KINIR
+449 KSS

>member
-1 MKPRDIRG
+1 
-9 VFFEV
+9 
-14 KMKSSTSWPKPSY
+14 
-27 AWFFTSILLF
+27 
-37 AYIISFIDRQMIN
+37 MIN

-61 LTDFEMSFIQGWGF
+61 LTDFEISFIQGWGF
-75 VIAYIIFSIPFG
+75 VLAYVIFSIPFG

-103 IIWSVATAA
+103 VIWSVATAA
-112 CGFSKNAWQLV
+112 CGFSKNSWQLV
-123 ISRSGV
+123 LSRSGV

-146 LFPIEKRSFPMSI
+146 LFPVERRSFPMSI

-188 LESITIQPWQI
+188 FESIIVQPWQI

-209 ILGLLMFALK
+209 ILGLFMFALK
-219 DPERKEVLIDEYDER
+219 DPVRKEVIVTDKDEK
-234 DSIKVVFSYIIK
+234 DSIRDVFSYVIK

-251 MPLLIGSAF
+251 IPLLIGSAF

-271 VPTFLHRIHDWEHTR
+271 VPTFLHRIHGWEHTR

-305 GPVIEKNLTKFNFGA
+305 GPMVEKYLTKLNFNA
-320 PTIIVCII
+320 ATIVVCII
-328 TAAVLTI
+328 TAIALTI
-335 AGPVTFLALSSE
+335 IGPITFLSLSSDV
-347 YVLFGIFVT
+347 VLIGIFVT

-397 LGPMVVAFF
+397 LGPMAVAFF
-406 TDKVFKN
+406 TDKVFKS
-413 EMAIDLSMASIFL
+413 EMAIDLSMATMFL
-426 ICGPISFLIFYFGRE
+426 ICGPISFLIFYFGRK
-441 PFARALVG
+441 PFAKALVL
-449 KINIR
+449 KSS

>member
-1 MKPRDIRG
+1 
-9 VFFEV
+9 
-14 KMKSSTSWPKPSY
+14 
-27 AWFFTSILLF
+27 
-37 AYIISFIDRQMIN
+37 MIN

-61 LTDFEMSFIQGWGF
+61 LTDFEISFIQGWGF
-75 VIAYIIFSIPFG
+75 VLAYIIFSIPFG

-112 CGFSKNAWQLV
+112 CGFSKNSWQLV
-123 ISRSGV
+123 LSRSGV

-188 LESITIQPWQI
+188 FESIIVQPWQI
-199 IFLIIAVPGV
+199 IFLIIAIPGV

-219 DPERKEVLIDEYDER
+219 DPVRKEVLVSKKEEGK
-234 DSIKVVFSYIIK
+234 DSIKEVFAYVIK

-271 VPTFLHRIHDWEHTR
+271 VPTFLHRIHGWEHTR

-305 GPVIEKNLTKFNFGA
+305 GPMVEKYLTKLNFNA
-320 PTIIVCII
+320 ATIIVCII
-328 TAAVLTI
+328 TAVALTI
-335 AGPVTFLALSSE
+335 IGPITFLSLSSE
-347 YVLFGIFVT
+347 IVLIGIFIT

-413 EMAIDLSMASIFL
+413 EMAIDLSMAAMFL
-426 ICGPISFLIFYFGRE
+426 ICGPISFFIFYLGRK
-441 PFARALVG
+441 PFAKALVL
-449 KINIR
+449 KSS

>member
-1 MKPRDIRG
+1 
-9 VFFEV
+9 
-14 KMKSSTSWPKPSY
+14 
-27 AWFFTSILLF
+27 
-37 AYIISFIDRQMIN
+37 MIN

-61 LTDFEMSFIQGWGF
+61 LTDFEISFIQGWGF
-75 VIAYIIFSIPFG
+75 VLAYVIFSIPFG

-103 IIWSVATAA
+103 VIWSVATAA
-112 CGFSKNAWQLV
+112 CGFSKNSWQLV
-123 ISRSGV
+123 LSRSGV

-146 LFPIEKRSFPMSI
+146 LFPVERRSFPMSI

-188 LESITIQPWQI
+188 LESIIIQPWQI
-199 IFLIIAVPGV
+199 IFLIIAVPGI
-209 ILGLLMFALK
+209 ILGLFMFTLK
-219 DPERKEVLIDEYDER
+219 DPERKEGLTGDREENE
-234 DSIKVVFSYIIK
+234 SIKEVFSYVIK

-251 MPLLIGSAF
+251 MPLLVGSAF
-260 IVVLLYGVQSW
+260 IIVLLYGLQSW
-271 VPTFLHRIHDWEHTR
+271 VPTFLHRIHGWEHTR

-305 GPVIEKNLTKFNFGA
+305 GPVFERYLTKLNFN
-320 PTIIVCII
+320 PPIIILCII
-328 TAAVLTI
+328 TAIALTI
-335 AGPVTFLALSSE
+335 IGPITFLSLNSDI
-347 YVLFGIFVT
+347 VLIGIFIT

-397 LGPMVVAFF
+397 LGPMAVAFF
-406 TDKVFKN
+406 TDKVFKS
-413 EMAIDLSMASIFL
+413 ELAIDLSMATMFL
-426 ICGPISFLIFYFGRE
+426 ICGPISFLIFYFGRK
-441 PFARALVG
+441 PFARALAV
-449 KINIR
+449 KSS

>member
-1 MKPRDIRG
+1 M
-9 VFFEV
+9 
-14 KMKSSTSWPKPSY
+14 
-27 AWFFTSILLF
+27 L
-37 AYIISFIDRQMIN
+37 
-50 YLVVPIKEDMG
+50 
-61 LTDFEMSFIQGWGF
+61 
-75 VIAYIIFSIPFG
+75 AYIIFSIPFG

-103 IIWSVATAA
+103 VIWSVATAA
-112 CGFSKNAWQLV
+112 CGFSKNSWQLV
-123 ISRSGV
+123 LSRSGV

-146 LFPIEKRSFPMSI
+146 LFPVEKRSFPMSI

-188 LESITIQPWQI
+188 FESIIVQPWQI

-209 ILGLLMFALK
+209 ILGLFMFALR
-219 DPERKEVLIDEYDER
+219 DPERKEVLVSEEGDK
-234 DSIKVVFSYIIK
+234 DSIQEVFSYVIK

-271 VPTFLHRIHDWEHTR
+271 VPTFLHRIHGWEHTR

-305 GPVIEKNLTKFNFGA
+305 GPMVEKYLTKLNFNA
-320 PTIIVCII
+320 ATIVVCII
-328 TAAVLTI
+328 TAIALTI
-335 AGPVTFLALSSE
+335 IGPITFLSLSSDV
-347 YVLFGIFVT
+347 VLIGIFVT

-397 LGPMVVAFF
+397 LGPMAVAFF
-406 TDKVFKN
+406 TDKVFKS
-413 EMAIDLSMASIFL
+413 EMAIDLSMATMFL
-426 ICGPISFLIFYFGRE
+426 ICGPISFLIFYFGRK
-441 PFARALVG
+441 PFAKALVL
-449 KINIR
+449 KSS

>member
-1 MKPRDIRG
+1 MGK
-9 VFFEV
+9 
-14 KMKSSTSWPKPSY
+14 KLTNSTSWPKPIY

-61 LTDFEMSFIQGWGF
+61 LTDFEISFIQGWGF
-75 VIAYIIFSIPFG
+75 VLAYVIFSIPFG

-103 IIWSVATAA
+103 VIWSVATAA
-112 CGFSKNAWQLV
+112 CGFSKNSWQLV
-123 ISRSGV
+123 LSRSGV

-146 LFPIEKRSFPMSI
+146 LFPVEKRSFPMSI

-188 LESITIQPWQI
+188 FESIIVQPWQI

-219 DPERKEVLIDEYDER
+219 DPVRKEVLVSEKEEGT
-234 DSIKVVFSYIIK
+234 DSIKEVFAYVIK

-271 VPTFLHRIHDWEHTR
+271 VPTFLHRIHGWEHTR

-293 VALFAGSLGVIS
+293 VALFAGSLGVVS
-305 GPVIEKNLTKFNFGA
+305 GPMAEKYLTKLNFNA
-320 PTIIVCII
+320 ATIIVCII
-328 TAAVLTI
+328 TAVALTI
-335 AGPVTFLALSSE
+335 IGPITFLSLSSDI
-347 YVLFGIFVT
+347 VLIGIFIT

-375 PNQYRGVVSGLY
+375 PNQYRGVVTGLY

-406 TDKVFKN
+406 TDKVFKS
-413 EMAIDLSMASIFL
+413 EMAIDLSMAAMFL
-426 ICGPISFLIFYFGRE
+426 ICGPISFFIFYLGRK
-441 PFARALVG
+441 PFAKALVL
-449 KINIR
+449 KSS